1 MREPRQIAVVRG
13 RIDHDEV
20 MGMLDGRDGL
30 AEVGEL
36 GGLVL
41 VHPGAFGVRNGEM
54 RWQLE
59 IELAP
64 AGPGAPVLDVV
75 SSLSRRALG
84 AAEQT
89 KQKRA
94 IGGIDGLQP
103 VFYRLT
109 AAPIEHEREM
119 ASHGARAGLLIEP
132 IEHINVV
139 LMPAPSLPPHALQ
152 PPTPA

>member
-1 MREPRQIAVVRG
+1 MQQANCFAISAEPEQNRCDDFSARSQRG
-13 RIDHDEV
+13 AKRK
-20 MGMLDGRDGL
+20 
-30 AEVGEL
+30 
-36 GGLVL
+36 
-41 VHPGAFGVRNGEM
+41 P
-54 RWQLE
+54 W
-59 IELAP
+59 
-64 AGPGAPVLDVV
+64 
-75 SSLSRRALG
+75 SRRALG

-103 VFYRLT
+103 VFYGLT

-139 LMPAPSLPPHALQ
+139 PMRTHALLADAVSRYSY
-152 PPTPA
+152 PHIPRYRSGTGW

>member
-1 MREPRQIAVVRG
+1 MISR
-13 RIDHDEV
+13 
-20 MGMLDGRDGL
+20 LDL
-30 AEVGEL
+30 SAAL
-36 GGLVL
+36 T
-41 VHPGAFGVRNGEM
+41 
-54 RWQLE
+54 
-59 IELAP
+59 
-64 AGPGAPVLDVV
+64 V
-75 SSLSRRALG
+75 SLWSRRALG

-132 IEHINVV
+132 IEHINV
-139 LMPAPSLPPHALQ
+139 LLIRAPTLLPHALQ
-152 PPTPA
+152 PPTLRPHPPAEAL